1 VNLFKTAASAITGPA
16 VLSVVAAV
24 TLTGCGSG
32 QISQTATQESAVNGS
47 SANIGEIALRDV
59 RIQADQTG
67 DAVQPGKT
75 VDLLL
80 VATNQSANSP
90 DRLLSVSSDI
100 GSVAVHGDTA
110 VPPLGSLLMGAPYQ
124 QDASALSSV
133 KAANLVT
140 ATVTLNKPITSGP
153 LYNFT
158 FTFERNGQATLGV
171 PVTARAAAPRTPQ
184 AAPAGSEP

>member
-1 VNLFKTAASAITGPA
+1 MNRFKTRVSAVAAPA

-24 TLTGCGSG
+24 ALTGCGAG
-32 QISQTATQESAVNGS
+32 QISQTATQEPGVNGS
-47 SANIGEIALRDV
+47 STNIGEIALRDV

-67 DAVQPGKT
+67 DAVQPGKS

-80 VATNQSANSP
+80 VATNQSANNQ

-100 GSVAVHGDTA
+100 GSVAVNGNPT
-110 VPPLGSLLMGAPYQ
+110 VPPLGSLLVGATYQ
-124 QDASALSSV
+124 KDAGALNSV
-133 KAANLVT
+133 KPANLVT

-171 PVTARAAAPRTPQ
+171 PVTAPPAAPPAPQ
-184 AAPAGSEP
+184 AASAVAEH